1 MARFINGK
9 IRGKVGDM
17 VGYQIKDKDYIRKAP
32 IRTAPPTEGELKS
45 RFMLEVVSVWLKP
58 IKAFVRQGF
67 RNYSWNFEGFSA
79 AFSVNY
85 KEALIKNG
93 FDSYIDPALVKVSS
107 GNLGL
112 PANLQAELGPEKVL
126 QFTWTPAINN
136 GQGPR
141 DRIMMLAYNPEK
153 EQAFFALF
161 GAIRYQGTDSLPLP
175 GALPGS
181 FHIYAAFLAEDGNRQ
196 SESRYLGEVEI

>member
-17 VGYQIKDKDYIRKAP
+17 VGYQINGKDYIRKAP

-136 GQGPR
+136 TQGPR
-141 DRIMMLAYNPEK
+141 DRLMMLAYNPDSK
-153 EQAFFALF
+153 QAIYELN
-161 GAIRYQGTDSLPLP
+161 GAIRYQGNDSLSLTQ
-175 GALPGS
+175 AQPGS
-181 FHIYAAFLAEDGNRQ
+181 FHIYAAFVAEDGSRQ
-196 SESRYLGEVEI
+196 SDSRYLGEVTI